1 MRLYELVD
9 KLEKSKIAVFSV
21 EDICR
26 YGGLERGG
34 AYVYLHRMLK
44 KNMIHRVQRGKFT
57 THADPF
63 AVSTQ
68 LVTPSYISFLSSLYL
83 HGKFEQAIN
92 TIFVVTPSK
101 KPPMKVFGMDVKF
114 VKLKPSFIFGFK
126 KVRKGESYISLAELE
141 KTIVDILYLPKYGR
155 INCVA
160 DLTRDIDAR
169 KLEKYAEL
177 MGEPVVRRAGYL
189 LDRAGVGHDLK
200 PRTKTVYKLN
210 PSIKELGNFNK
221 EWLLYINEELG

>member
-1 MRLYELVD
+1 MRLYELAD
-9 KLEKSKIAVFSV
+9 KLEKSKMAVFLIG
-21 EDICR
+21 DICR
-26 YGGLERGG
+26 YGGLERNE

-44 KNMIHRVQRGKFT
+44 RNLVHRVQRGKFT
-57 THADPF
+57 THVDPF
-63 AVSTQ
+63 TVSTQ

-92 TIFVVTPSK
+92 TIFVVAPRK
-101 KPPMKVFGMDVKF
+101 KPPIRVFGMEVKF
-114 VKLKPSFIFGFK
+114 VKLKPGLIFGFR

-141 KTIVDILYLPKYGR
+141 KAIVDILYLPKYGR

-160 DLTRDIDAR
+160 DLMREVDVR
-169 KLEKYAEL
+169 KLEKYARL
-177 MGEPVVRRAGYL
+177 MGETVVRRAGYL

-210 PSIKELGNFNK
+210 PSINKLGNFNK